1 VRGHHPREDYG
12 TAPADPAHRKDPMAN
27 LCFQRIQPVA
37 QNVGDDN
44 GAVPDVY
51 FNPFNLSGL
60 VDKPAL
66 LLMQVRNVE
75 FDHNFVSINHMDQVD
90 RQALNGLTTGNAAA
104 VLDDNFVDRILPS
117 GDNQDWTLAIFRVK
131 SVLRPTGNVLG
142 IHSRNASGGTS
153 GNRDD
158 FRVDRIF
165 LIYSGS
171 D

>member
-1 VRGHHPREDYG
+1 
-12 TAPADPAHRKDPMAN
+12 MAN

-51 FNPFNLSGL
+51 FNPFSLSGF

-66 LLMQVRNVE
+66 LLMQVKNVE
-75 FDHNFVSINHMDQVD
+75 FDHNFVSINHTDQVD

-131 SVLRPTGNVLG
+131 SVLRATGNVLG
-142 IHSRNASGGTS
+142 IHSRSSSGGTS